1 MNRNRN
7 RIAVSL
13 VILLAAVAAQAQSA
27 SQQSF
32 ASIKTLSGS
41 WEGKTKTGDPVR
53 VSFTSTAGGSA
64 VMSEITTHMKDMS
77 EDMISMFHMDGDR
90 LLLTHYCSAGNQPR
104 MKASASADGK
114 TLTFDYV
121 DATNLVTP
129 DAGHMQRVV
138 FTFLGPNHHTEEW
151 HFAVGGKEL
160 VETFDLQKKG

>member
-1 MNRNRN
+1 MNIN
-7 RIAVSL
+7 RIAISL
-13 VILLAAVAAQAQSA
+13 AILLAAVAAQAQSA

-41 WEGKTKTGDPVR
+41 WEGKTKTGDAVR

-64 VMSEITTHMKDMS
+64 VMSEIQTHMKDMS

-114 TLTFDYV
+114 TITFDFV
-121 DATNLVTP
+121 DATNLSGP
-129 DAGHMQRVV
+129 DAGRMQRVV
-138 FTFLGPNHHTEEW
+138 FTLVDPNHHTEEW